1 MLTLPVVCVLFP
13 RSAIV
18 VVICQAEG
26 GVVLSEGCP
35 QALLALAR
43 GSLLMAVA
51 FFIFSP
57 LQSFGRTPSAPQQ
70 MVEFCGGSV
79 RCEPNAS

>member
-1 MLTLPVVCVLFP
+1 MLALPVVCVLFP

-51 FFIFSP
+51 FLFFPPFKASD
-57 LQSFGRTPSAPQQ
+57 GAKRTSADGGILRR
-70 MVEFCGGSV
+70 FC
-79 RCEPNAS
+79 